1 MVRGIW
7 EWNKDKMTAMQ
18 KAINW
23 KSQNNSSK
31 NVRNTNAQVED
42 SIVTTDIS
50 MRFKD
55 TDLPEDGFF

>member
-1 MVRGIW
+1 
-7 EWNKDKMTAMQ
+7 MQ